1 VTVSRLVS
9 AAEPAPSWPAAVI
22 ARLVTTD
29 TDLVTFFGRAPVR
42 SPRWWALDVAL
53 TLAVVGFSAPNW
65 VKADVSPAPAIVVV
79 LAGTVPLVWR
89 RLRPVQVFAVV
100 VVVNAAAGLWNL
112 HLASG
117 PALLVALYTVASW
130 CPRRQAVI
138 AAWVVEACAVAA
150 AVGIEGSGWWF
161 ASIFLTG
168 MVAAAVGLGLYAATR
183 RDYLR
188 ELHDRAE
195 RLERERERDTA
206 LAAAAERARIAREM
220 HDIVAHHLTVM
231 VALSDGAA
239 AAAKELPRA
248 AEAMRSVSATGRQA
262 LADTRRLL
270 GVLGHGEED
279 ASRQPLPGLGDIET
293 LVAAVRAAG
302 LPVNYEISGPAAP
315 LATDAQI
322 TVYRIVQ
329 EALTN
334 TLKHGGVGTR
344 ASVRLRYLPGELRVD
359 IDDDGAGADAP
370 APQTAGRGLAG
381 MRERVHAFGG
391 QVDSGPRSPS
401 GWRVSAQL
409 RLEESVTA

>member
-1 VTVSRLVS
+1 M
-9 AAEPAPSWPAAVI
+9 
-22 ARLVTTD
+22 
-29 TDLVTFFGRAPVR
+29 TFPGRTPVG
-42 SPRWWALDVAL
+42 SPRWWVLDVAL
-53 TLAVVGFSAPNW
+53 TLAVIGFSAPNW
-65 VKADVSPAPAIVVV
+65 VQAHVNPAPAIVLVI
-79 LAGTVPLVWR
+79 AGTVPLVWR
-89 RLRPVQVFAVV
+89 RLRPLEVFAVV
-100 VVVNAAAGLWNL
+100 VVVNVAAGAWNV
-112 HLASG
+112 HLTSG
-117 PALLVALYTVASW
+117 PALLVALYTIAAW

-138 AAWVVEACAVAA
+138 AACVLEIGAVAA
-150 AVGIEGSGWWF
+150 SIRVEGFDWWF
-161 ASIFLTG
+161 GSIFLTG
-168 MVAAAVGLGLYAATR
+168 MVAAALGLGLYTATR
-183 RDYLR
+183 RAYLR

-195 RLERERERDTA
+195 RAERERERDTA
-206 LAAAAERARIAREM
+206 LAAAAERARIAAEM

-239 AAAKELPRA
+239 AAAKAVPRA

-270 GVLGHGEED
+270 GVLGQGEED
-279 ASRQPLPGLGDIET
+279 TSRAPLPGLGDIET
-293 LVAAVRAAG
+293 LVATVRAAG
-302 LPVNYEISGPAAP
+302 LPVNYEISGPPAA

-344 ASVRLRYLPGELRVD
+344 ASVRLRYLPGELRLD

-370 APQTAGRGLAG
+370 PPDTAGRGLAG
-381 MRERVHAFGG
+381 MRERVRAFGG

-409 RLEESVTA
+409 RLDESVTP

>member
-1 VTVSRLVS
+1 
-9 AAEPAPSWPAAVI
+9 
-22 ARLVTTD
+22 
-29 TDLVTFFGRAPVR
+29 VTFFGRTRVR
-42 SPRWWALDVAL
+42 SPRWWAIDVAL
-53 TLAVVGFSAPNW
+53 TVAVVGFSAPNW
-65 VKADVSPAPAIVVV
+65 VQAHISPAPAIV
-79 LAGTVPLVWR
+79 LGIAGTVPLVWR
-89 RLRPVQVFAVV
+89 RVRPIQVFAVLV
-100 VVVNAAAGLWNL
+100 VVSAAAGTWNV
-112 HLASG
+112 HLTSG
-117 PALLVALYTVASW
+117 PALLVALYTVAAS
-130 CPRRQAVI
+130 CSRRQTVI
-138 AAWVVEACAVAA
+138 AAWVLEISAVAA
-150 AVGIEGSGWWF
+150 AIRVEGVDWWF
-161 ASIFLTG
+161 GSIFLTG

-183 RDYLR
+183 RAYLR

-195 RLERERERDTA
+195 RLEREREHDTA
-206 LAAAAERARIAREM
+206 LAAATERARIAREM

-270 GVLGHGEED
+270 GVLGQGDED
-279 ASRQPLPGLGDIET
+279 TSLAPLPGLGDIET
-293 LVAAVRAAG
+293 LVATVRAAG
-302 LPVNYEISGPAAP
+302 LPVNYEISGAAAP

-334 TLKHGGVGTR
+334 TLKHGGTGTR
-344 ASVRLRYLPGELRVD
+344 ASVRLRYLPGELHLD

-370 APQTAGRGLAG
+370 LPQTPGRGLTG
-381 MRERVHAFGG
+381 MRERVRAFGG

-409 RLEESVTA
+409 RLDESVTS

>member
-1 VTVSRLVS
+1 
-9 AAEPAPSWPAAVI
+9 
-22 ARLVTTD
+22 
-29 TDLVTFFGRAPVR
+29 VTFFGQGPVR
-42 SPRWWALDVAL
+42 STRWWVLDVVVVM
-53 TLAVVGFSAPNW
+53 AVAGFSVPNW
-65 VKADVSPAPAIVVV
+65 VKADVSPAPAIVV
-79 LAGTVPLVWR
+79 AIACTVPLLWR
-89 RLRPVQVFAVV
+89 RQRPIQVFAVL
-100 VVVNAAAGLWNL
+100 VVVNAAAGVWNL

-117 PALLVALYTVASW
+117 SALIVALYTVAAWS
-130 CPRRQAVI
+130 PRQQAII
-138 AAWVVEACAVAA
+138 AAWVVEACAVVAA
-150 AVGIEGSGWWF
+150 IQIEGRAWWF

-168 MVAAAVGLGLYAATR
+168 MVAAAAGLGLYAATR
-183 RDYLR
+183 RAYLR

-195 RLERERERDTA
+195 RVERERERDNA

-302 LPVNYEISGPAAP
+302 LPVNYEVSGAAAP

-322 TVYRIVQ
+322 AVYRIVQ

-334 TLKHGGVGTR
+334 TLKHGGAGTR
-344 ASVRLRYLPGELRVD
+344 ASVRLRYLPGELRLD
-359 IDDDGAGADAP
+359 INDDGAGANAP
-370 APQTAGRGLAG
+370 SPETAGRGLAG
-381 MRERVHAFGG
+381 MRERVQAFGG
-391 QVDSGPRSPS
+391 RVDSGPRSPS

-409 RLEESVTA
+409 LLDASMTS